1 MTRLTYYRI
10 LFFGLGFIFIYL
22 LLGLI
27 SFLLFNI
34 HLPKPYFET
43 FLDLFFLFILL
54 YETFDAQRKI
64 FWSCALL
71 MVLTLFGRLF
81 MIMHWPYGLTL
92 FGGSV
97 VLIAIILAFN
107 TIRLKADTKLRLA
120 ILLYLLTQ
128 RLVLYFI
135 FRMRLPWLLID
146 MTIIA
151 IMLPFLGQRLYR
163 HKES

>member
-34 HLPKPYFET
+34 HLPRPYFET
-43 FLDLFFLFILL
+43 LLDLFFLFILL
-54 YETFDAQRKI
+54 FETFGTQRKI
-64 FWSCALL
+64 FWSCAIL
-71 MVLTLFGRLF
+71 MVITLFGRLF

-92 FGGSV
+92 FGGSI
-97 VLIAIILAFN
+97 VLISILLAFN
-107 TIRLKADTKLRLA
+107 AIRVKVDIKVQLS

-128 RLVLYFI
+128 RLVLFFI
-135 FRMRLPWLLID
+135 FQRRLPWLLID
-146 MTIIA
+146 MCVIA
-151 IMLPFLGQRLYR
+151 IMLIFLGQRLFR
-163 HKES
+163 NKES